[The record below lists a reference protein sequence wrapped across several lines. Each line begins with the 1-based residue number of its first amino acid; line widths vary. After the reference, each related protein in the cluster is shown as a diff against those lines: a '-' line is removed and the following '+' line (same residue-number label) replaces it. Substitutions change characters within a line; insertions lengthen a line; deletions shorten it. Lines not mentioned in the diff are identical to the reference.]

1 MRAQLPGLTL
11 AYDATGSG
19 RPLLLLHGYPLSRK
33 IWQPQLA
40 GLLDA
45 AWMVAP
51 DLRGHGESQASE
63 GAYPMEQLA
72 DDAAALLEELGITQ
86 PVVVGGLSMGGYAAL
101 AFFRE
106 HAHRV
111 AGLILAATRA
121 GADSP
126 EGRAARDKAAATA
139 REHGAGAIADA
150 MLPKLFA
157 PRTYDENPALVAR
170 VRDLMAA
177 TSIAGIVGAL
187 HGMRDRPDSTPLL
200 GEIDRPVLVLHGT
213 DDQLIP
219 PSEAE
224 AMHQRL
230 PNSRLE
236 IVPSAGHLL
245 NMEQPASF
253 NAAVRNF
260 LQTVS

>member
-1 MRAQLPGLTL
+1 MRAQLPGLTM

-19 RPLLLLHGYPLSRK
+19 RPLMLLHGYPLSRR
-33 IWQPQLA
+33 IWQPQLE

-51 DLRGHGESQASE
+51 DLRGHGETQASE
-63 GAYPMEQLA
+63 GVYSMEHLA

-86 PVVVGGLSMGGYAAL
+86 PVFACGLSMGGYAAL
-101 AFFRE
+101 AFFRKYPQ
-106 HAHRV
+106 RV

-126 EGRAARDKAAATA
+126 EGRAGREKAAATA
-139 REHGAGAIADA
+139 REKGAEAIADA
-150 MLPKLFA
+150 MLPKMFA
-157 PRTYDENPALVAR
+157 PRTYADQPDLVAR
-170 VRDLMAA
+170 VRDLIAG
-177 TSIAGIVGAL
+177 TSVSGIVGAL
-187 HGMRDRPDSTPLL
+187 LGMRDRPDSTPLL
-200 GEIDRPVLVLHGT
+200 AQIDRPVLIVHGAE
-213 DDQLIP
+213 DQLIP

-224 AMHQRL
+224 ATHSRL
-230 PNSRLE
+230 AQSRLE
-236 IVPSAGHLL
+236 IVPGAGHLV

-260 LQTVS
+260 LQSA

>member
-1 MRAQLPGLTL
+1 MRAQLPGLTM

-19 RPLLLLHGYPLSRK
+19 RPLLFLHGYPLSRR
-33 IWQPQLA
+33 IWQPQLE

-51 DLRGHGESQASE
+51 DLRGHGETEASE
-63 GAYPMEQLA
+63 GPYAMDQLA

-86 PVVVGGLSMGGYAAL
+86 PVIVAGLSMGGYAAL
-101 AFFRE
+101 AFYRK
-106 HAHRV
+106 HR
-111 AGLILAATRA
+111 ARTAALILAATRA

-126 EGRAARDKAAATA
+126 EGRAGREKSAATA
-139 REHGAGAIADA
+139 REQGAGAIADA

-157 PRTYDENPALVAR
+157 PGTYASHPSLVKE
-170 VRDLMAA
+170 VRGIMAG
-177 TSIAGIVGAL
+177 TSVAGIVGAL
-187 HGMRDRPDSTPLL
+187 LGMRDRPDATPLL
-200 GEIDRPVLVLHGT
+200 PHLDRPVLVVHGAE
-213 DDQLIP
+213 DQLIP

-224 AMHQRL
+224 AMHALL

-236 IVPSAGHLL
+236 LIPGAGHLV

-260 LQTVS
+260 LQSL

>member
-1 MRAQLPGLTL
+1 MRAQLPGLTM

-19 RPLLLLHGYPLSRK
+19 RPLLLLHGYPLSRR
-33 IWQPQLA
+33 ILQPQLD

-51 DLRGHGESQASE
+51 DLRGHGDTEASE
-63 GAYPMEQLA
+63 GVYTMDHLA

-101 AFFRE
+101 AFYRK
-106 HAHRV
+106 HRARV

-126 EGRAARDKAAATA
+126 EGRAGREKAAATA
-139 REHGAGAIADA
+139 REKGAAAIADA
-150 MLPKLFA
+150 MLPKMFA
-157 PRTYDENPALVAR
+157 PRTYTDKPDLVDR
-170 VRDLMAA
+170 VRDLMAG
-177 TSIAGIVGAL
+177 TSVTGIVGAL
-187 HGMRDRPDSTPLL
+187 MGMRDRPDSTPLL
-200 GEIDRPVLVLHGT
+200 AEIDRPVLIVHGA

-224 AMHQRL
+224 AMHGQL
-230 PNSRLE
+230 SQSRLE
-236 IVPSAGHLL
+236 LVPNAGHLV

-253 NAAVRNF
+253 NAAVRTF
-260 LQTVS
+260 LQSW

>member
-1 MRAQLPGLTL
+1 MRAQLPGLTM

-19 RPLLLLHGYPLSRK
+19 RPLMLLHGYPLSRR
-33 IWQPQLA
+33 IWQPQLE

-51 DLRGHGESQASE
+51 DLRGHGETQASE
-63 GAYPMEQLA
+63 GVYSMEHLA

-86 PVVVGGLSMGGYAAL
+86 PVFACGLSMGGYAAL
-101 AFFRE
+101 AFFRKYPQ
-106 HAHRV
+106 RV

-126 EGRAARDKAAATA
+126 EGRAGREKAAATA
-139 REHGAGAIADA
+139 REKGAGAIADA
-150 MLPKLFA
+150 MLPKMFA
-157 PRTYDENPALVAR
+157 PRTYADQPDLVAR
-170 VRDLMAA
+170 VRDLMAG
-177 TSIAGIVGAL
+177 TSVSGIVGAL
-187 HGMRDRPDSTPLL
+187 LGMRDRPDSTPLL
-200 GEIDRPVLVLHGT
+200 AQIDRPVLIVHGAE
-213 DDQLIP
+213 DQLIP

-224 AMHQRL
+224 ATHSRL
-230 PNSRLE
+230 AQSRLE
-236 IVPSAGHLL
+236 IVPGAGHLV

-260 LQTVS
+260 LQSA

>member
-1 MRAQLPGLTL
+1 MRAQLPGLTM

-19 RPLLLLHGYPLSRK
+19 RPLLLLHGYPLSRR
-33 IWQPQLA
+33 IWQPQFD

-51 DLRGHGESQASE
+51 DLRGHGDTEASE
-63 GAYPMEQLA
+63 GAYSMGQLA
-72 DDAAALLEELGITQ
+72 EDAAALLEELGITQ

-101 AFFRE
+101 AFYRQFPE
-106 HAHRV
+106 RV
-111 AGLILAATRA
+111 AALILASTRA

-126 EGRAARDKAAATA
+126 EGRAGREKYVATA
-139 REHGAGAIADA
+139 REKGAAAIADA
-150 MLPKLFA
+150 MLPKMFA
-157 PRTYDENPALVAR
+157 PGTYASQPGLVEQ
-170 VRDLMAA
+170 VREIMAG
-177 TSIAGIVGAL
+177 TSVTGIAGAL
-187 HGMRDRPDSTPLL
+187 LGMRDRADATPLL
-200 GEIDRPVLVLHGT
+200 AEIDRPVLVVHGA

-224 AMHQRL
+224 AMHGHLR
-230 PNSRLE
+230 NSRLE
-236 IVPSAGHLL
+236 LVPGAGHLV

-260 LQTVS
+260 LQSL

>member
-1 MRAQLPGLTL
+1 MRAQLPGLIL

-19 RPLLLLHGYPLSRK
+19 RPLLLLHGYPLSRR
-33 IWQPQLA
+33 IWQPQFET
-40 GLLDA
+40 LLDA

-51 DLRGHGESQASE
+51 DLRGHGESDAPE
-63 GAYPMEQLA
+63 GPYTMDQLA
-72 DDAAALLEELGITQ
+72 DDAAALLDELGITQ
-86 PVVVGGLSMGGYAAL
+86 PLVVGGLSMGGYVTL
-101 AFFRE
+101 AFWRR
-106 HAHRV
+106 HPQRV

-139 REHGAGAIADA
+139 RDQGAAAIADA
-150 MLPKLFA
+150 MLPKMFA
-157 PRTYDENPALVAR
+157 PGTYHANPALVQR

-177 TSIAGIVGAL
+177 TPVTGIVGAL
-187 HGMRDRPDSTPLL
+187 AGIRDRPDSLATLA
-200 GEIDRPVLVLHGT
+200 GIDRPVLVIHGA

-224 AMHQRL
+224 AMHARL

-236 IVPSAGHLL
+236 LVPGAGHLL

-253 NAAVRNF
+253 DAAVRTF
-260 LQTVS
+260 LQSL